1 MRSSS
6 MAGGGRRSTTPLIA
20 EARQMLL
27 EAPRNEPWFGYWAA
41 QGSSRRGVVIT
52 RLARVGLRDISME
65 KALAPGGGARF
76 CTRQGPACALMEARA
91 VEVEAAAVGV

>member
-6 MAGGGRRSTTPLIA
+6 MAGGGRRSTTPLIP
-20 EARQMLL
+20 EALQKLL

-41 QGSSRRGVVIT
+41 PGELATRSGHYPTSARWAPRHLDGKGLGTRGRSKI
-52 RLARVGLRDISME
+52 LHAS
-65 KALAPGGGARF
+65 
-76 CTRQGPACALMEARA
+76 GPACALMEARA